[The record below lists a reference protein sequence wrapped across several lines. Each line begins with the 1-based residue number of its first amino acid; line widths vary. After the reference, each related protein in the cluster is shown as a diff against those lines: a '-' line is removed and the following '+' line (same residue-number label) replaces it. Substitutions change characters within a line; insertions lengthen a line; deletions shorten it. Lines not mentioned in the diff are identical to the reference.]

1 MQGVTDLIGRKR
13 RYWAIFIAA
22 LIFMHFAM
30 GTALA
35 VDNIEDLQTELQKE
49 NVESPASSNLTL
61 DFIKLFFVL
70 ALILGAAWFIVRLFG
85 KKASIQQQ
93 GNWLHVVDQVI
104 LGQNRGIVLCEVGQ
118 KVYAVGVTDHNISL
132 LFEVNNDKLLEEIS
146 TGFPEEPDP
155 MESFMNL
162 KDGVKK
168 ILKGS
173 KNSNQSKSFCRL
185 IEEQNQRLNEIT
197 LQDGSIPKILKR
209 SDHHV

>member
-1 MQGVTDLIGRKR
+1 
-13 RYWAIFIAA
+13 
-22 LIFMHFAM
+22 M

-35 VDNIEDLQTELQKE
+35 VDNIEDLQTELQRQ
-49 NVESPASSNLTL
+49 NVESPAGSNLTL

-70 ALILGAAWFIVRLFG
+70 AIILGAAWFIVRLFG
-85 KKASIQQQ
+85 KKASFQQQ

-132 LFEVNNDKLLEEIS
+132 LFEVNNDKLLEDIS
-146 TGFPEEPDP
+146 AGPLQEPDP
-155 MESFMNL
+155 MDSFINL

-173 KNSNQSKSFCRL
+173 KPNNQAKSFYRL

-197 LQDGSIPKILKR
+197 LQDGSVPNILKR